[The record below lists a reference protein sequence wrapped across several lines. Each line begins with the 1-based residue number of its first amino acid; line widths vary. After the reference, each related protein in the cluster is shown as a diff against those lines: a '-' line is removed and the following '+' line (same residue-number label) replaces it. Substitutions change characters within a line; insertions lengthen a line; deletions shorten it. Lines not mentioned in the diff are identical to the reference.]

1 MGRIA
6 PLPTAPC
13 PCPLSLSPVPS
24 GGERPRW
31 DQCMA
36 RTNDTER
43 PMADGRERNPSPNF
57 LVMPPQPRVG
67 PLRWHIVA
75 QTRPIYDKRRTMAD
89 RGHAEHCAAS
99 LRFRNSTRGIGAS
112 SMLCSRL
119 SALCPLPSPAEFS
132 THSLTRS
139 LARSPPPF
147 RLTPH
152 PALGRACQCSRRG
165 AGVHVFRFSN

>member
-1 MGRIA
+1 MRTVSSSAGCFRPQILGRTGRIA

-13 PCPLSLSPVPS
+13 PCPLSPVPS

-99 LRFRNSTRGIGAS
+99 LQFRNSTRGIGAS
-112 SMLCSRL
+112 SCSAL
-119 SALCPLPSPAEFS
+119 GSLPSALCPLPRSSAPTAHS
-132 THSLTRS
+132 SLTRS
-139 LARSPPPF
+139 LVHS
-147 RLTPH
+147 L
-152 PALGRACQCSRRG
+152 ALLRPSG
-165 AGVHVFRFSN
+165 